1 MGRTYG
7 SPTMALP
14 SDTERKVKVK
24 QKRGGPGPTPGERIF
39 IFFLATEK
47 NLNLFS

>member
-14 SDTERKVKVK
+14 LDAESN
-24 QKRGGPGPTPGERIF
+24 
-39 IFFLATEK
+39 FFLH
-47 NLNLFS
+47 LDGS